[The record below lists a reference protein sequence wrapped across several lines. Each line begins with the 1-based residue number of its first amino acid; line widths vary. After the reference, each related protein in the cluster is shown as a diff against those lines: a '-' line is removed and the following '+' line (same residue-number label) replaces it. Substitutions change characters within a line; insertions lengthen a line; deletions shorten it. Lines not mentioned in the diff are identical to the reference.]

1 MRPARTPAP
10 MRRRD
15 LLLLRPTP
23 RDRVFD
29 LPCQRLYMRYLDARS
44 VRPEPQRRDEGALG
58 EPDPVYDV
66 RDARELFDAL
76 ARELADADVLRILNR
91 EWLADPGLRQE
102 VDRLIAAFAA
112 RGGRVEF
119 GSG

>member
-1 MRPARTPAP
+1 MRPARTPSP

-44 VRPEPQRRDEGALG
+44 VRPGPQRRDEAALG
-58 EPDPVYDV
+58 EPDPVYEV

-76 ARELADADVLRILNR
+76 ARELADADVLRILDR
-91 EWLADPGLRQE
+91 EWLADPGLRLE

>member
-1 MRPARTPAP
+1 MTNSSREPGMRPARTPSP

-23 RDRVFD
+23 SDRVFD
-29 LPCQRLYMRYLDARS
+29 LPW
-44 VRPEPQRRDEGALG
+44 QRRDEGALG

-76 ARELADADVLRILNR
+76 ARELADADVLRILDR